1 MRIGTRGSALALAQS
16 GHVRE
21 RLTNGAPDAIP
32 LEVIETSGDR
42 NPLASLQRFGGKG
55 IFTKEIEEALLL
67 GRVDLAVHSL
77 KDLPTE
83 MTPGLTIGAMLARE
97 DPRDAVIARGAVPF
111 EKLPAGARIGTSSLR
126 RKAQL
131 LARRPDLEVVDL
143 RGNVPTRIAR
153 LEEGRFDAI
162 VVAAAGLR
170 RLGLIDRAT
179 ELLDDSLMLPAPGQG
194 VVAIQIREGDR
205 ATSEAVSALHD
216 AGAAAEAAAERSL
229 LAALGGGCLV
239 PIGARARVE
248 DGTLTLAGFV
258 GDPSGRPAIRRAA
271 QGPAGD
277 PEAVGRKLAA
287 MFLHEGARA
296 ILDAARGD
304 EAFP

>member
-21 RLTNGAPDAIP
+21 RLTNGSADDVP

-42 NPLASLQRFGGKG
+42 NPMASLRRFGGKG

-83 MTPGLTIGAMLARE
+83 MTAGLTIGALLPRE
-97 DPRDAVIARGAVPF
+97 DPRDAVIARGAVPL
-111 EKLPAGARIGTSSLR
+111 EKLPRGAKVGTSSLR
-126 RKAQL
+126 RRAQL

-162 VVAAAGLR
+162 VIAAAGLR

-179 ELLDDSLMLPAPGQG
+179 ELLEDSFMLPAPGQG
-194 VVAIQIREGDR
+194 VVAIQIRQGDA
-205 ATSEAVSALHD
+205 ATASAVSPLHD
-216 AGAAAEAAAERSL
+216 SGSAAEAAAERSL

-239 PIGARARVE
+239 PIGARARVV
-248 DGTLTLAGFV
+248 DGSLTLAGFV
-258 GDPSGRPAIRRAA
+258 GDPSGRPALRRTAC
-271 QGPAGD
+271 GPASD
-277 PEAVGRKLAA
+277 PEAVGRELAG
-287 MFLHEGARA
+287 MFLHEGARS
-296 ILDAARGD
+296 ILDKARGD
-304 EAFP
+304 EAYP

>member
-21 RLTNGAPDAIP
+21 RLADGRGDEVP

-42 NPLASLQRFGGKG
+42 NPMASLRRFGGKG
-55 IFTKEIEEALLL
+55 IFTKEIEDALLM

-77 KDLPTE
+77 KDLPTD
-83 MTPGLTIGAMLARE
+83 MTPGLRIGALLTRE
-97 DPRDAVIARGAVPF
+97 DPRDAVIARGATPI
-111 EKLPAGARIGTSSLR
+111 EKLRPGAKVGTSSLR
-126 RKAQL
+126 RRAQL

-179 ELLDDSLMLPAPGQG
+179 ELLDDSFMLPAPGQG
-194 VVAIQIREGDR
+194 VVAIQIREGDA
-205 ATSEAVSALHD
+205 ATAAAVAPLHD

-239 PIGARARVE
+239 PIGARARVL
-248 DGTLTLAGFV
+248 DGTLTLASFV
-258 GDPSGRPAIRRAA
+258 GDPSGRPSIRRTAR
-271 QGPAGD
+271 GPAAD
-277 PEAVGRKLAA
+277 PEAVGRELAERL
-287 MFLHEGARA
+287 LHEGARS
-296 ILDAARGD
+296 ILDKARGD
-304 EAFP
+304 EAYP

>member
-21 RLTNGAPDAIP
+21 RLANGGADEVP

-42 NPLASLQRFGGKG
+42 NPMASLRRFGGKG

-83 MTPGLTIGAMLARE
+83 MTAGLTIGALLTRE
-97 DPRDAVIARGAVPF
+97 DPRDAVIARGGVPL
-111 EKLPAGARIGTSSLR
+111 EKLPRGSKVGTSSLR
-126 RKAQL
+126 RRAQL

-162 VVAAAGLR
+162 VIAAAGLR

-179 ELLDDSLMLPAPGQG
+179 ELLEDSFMLPAPGQG
-194 VVAIQIREGDR
+194 VVAIQIRDGD
-205 ATSEAVSALHD
+205 AKTASAVSSLHD
-216 AGAAAEAAAERSL
+216 SGAAAEAAAERSL

-239 PIGARARVE
+239 PIGARARVA
-248 DGTLTLAGFV
+248 DGSLTLAGFV
-258 GDPSGRPAIRRAA
+258 GDPSGRPALRRTAR
-271 QGPAGD
+271 GPAAD
-277 PEAVGRKLAA
+277 PEAVGRELAG
-287 MFLHEGARA
+287 MFLHEGARS
-296 ILDAARGD
+296 ILDKARGD
-304 EAFP
+304 ESFP

>member
-21 RLTNGAPDAIP
+21 RLTNGTPDEVP

-42 NPLASLQRFGGKG
+42 NPMASLRRFGGKG

-83 MTPGLTIGAMLARE
+83 MTPGLTIGAMLPRE
-97 DPRDAVIARGAVPF
+97 DPRDAVIARGGVPLDRLA
-111 EKLPAGARIGTSSLR
+111 KGATVGTSSLR

-131 LARRPDLEVVDL
+131 LAKRPDLNVVDL
-143 RGNVPTRIAR
+143 RGNVPTRLAR
-153 LEEGRFDAI
+153 VEEGKFDAI

-179 ELLDDSLMLPAPGQG
+179 ELLDDAFMLPAPGQG

-205 ATSEAVSALHD
+205 ATAEAVGRLHD
-216 AGAAAEAAAERSL
+216 AGAAAEAAAERAL
-229 LAALGGGCLV
+229 LSALGGGCLV
-239 PIGARARVE
+239 PIGARARIA

-258 GDPSGRPAIRRAA
+258 GDPSGRPALRKSAKGTA
-271 QGPAGD
+271 SD
-277 PEAVGRKLAA
+277 PEAVGRELAG
-287 MFLHEGARA
+287 MLLHEGARA
-296 ILDAARGD
+296 ILDKARGD
-304 EAFP
+304 EVFP

>member
-21 RLTNGAPDAIP
+21 RLANGAPDDVP

-42 NPLASLQRFGGKG
+42 NPMASLRRFGGKG

-83 MTPGLTIGAMLARE
+83 MTAGLMIGAMLPRE
-97 DPRDAVIARGAVPF
+97 DPRDAVIARGGTPI
-111 EKLPAGARIGTSSLR
+111 EKLPAGATVGTSSLR

-131 LARRPDLEVVDL
+131 LAKRPDLNVVDL
-143 RGNVPTRIAR
+143 RGNVPTRLAR

-170 RLGLIDRAT
+170 RLNLIDRAT
-179 ELLDDSLMLPAPGQG
+179 ELLDDAFMLPAPGQG
-194 VVAIQIREGDR
+194 VVAIQIREGDPET
-205 ATSEAVSALHD
+205 AAAVGRLHD
-216 AGAAAEAAAERSL
+216 PGAAAEAAAERSL
-229 LAALGGGCLV
+229 LSALGGGCLV
-239 PIGARARVE
+239 PIGARAKIE
-248 DGTLTLAGFV
+248 DGTVLLAGFV
-258 GDPSGRPAIRRAA
+258 GDPSGRPSLRRTAR
-271 QGPAGD
+271 GPASD
-277 PEAVGRKLAA
+277 PEAVGRELAA

-296 ILDAARGD
+296 ILDRARGD
-304 EAFP
+304 EVFP

>member
-21 RLTNGAPDAIP
+21 RLTNGAPDEVP

-42 NPLASLQRFGGKG
+42 NPMASLRRFGGKG

-83 MTPGLTIGAMLARE
+83 MTPGLVIGAMLPRE
-97 DPRDAVIARGAVPF
+97 DARDAVIARGGTPI
-111 EKLPAGARIGTSSLR
+111 EKLPTGATVGTSSLR

-131 LARRPDLEVVDL
+131 LARRPDLNVVDL
-143 RGNVPTRIAR
+143 RGNVPTRLAR

-162 VVAAAGLR
+162 VVAAAGLK

-179 ELLDDSLMLPAPGQG
+179 ELLDDAFMLPAPGQG
-194 VVAIQIREGDR
+194 VVAIQIRDGDA
-205 ATSEAVSALHD
+205 ATASAVGRLHD
-216 AGAAAEAAAERSL
+216 PGAAAEAAAERSL
-229 LAALGGGCLV
+229 LSALGGGCLV
-239 PIGARARVE
+239 PIGARARIE
-248 DGTLTLAGFV
+248 NGTVTLAGFV
-258 GDPSGRPAIRRAA
+258 GDPSGRPSLRHTAK
-271 QGPAGD
+271 GPAAD
-277 PEAVGRKLAA
+277 PEAVGRELAA
-287 MFLHEGARA
+287 KLLHEGARA
-296 ILDAARGD
+296 ILDRARGD
-304 EAFP
+304 EVFP

>member
-21 RLTNGAPDAIP
+21 RLANGNADDVP

-42 NPLASLQRFGGKG
+42 NPMASLRRFGGKG

-83 MTPGLTIGAMLARE
+83 MTAGLTIGALLTRE
-97 DPRDAVIARGAVPF
+97 DPRDAVIARGGVPL
-111 EKLPAGARIGTSSLR
+111 ERLPRGSKVGTSSLR
-126 RKAQL
+126 RRAQL

-162 VVAAAGLR
+162 VIAAAGLR

-179 ELLDDSLMLPAPGQG
+179 ELLDDSFMLPAPGQG
-194 VVAIQIREGDR
+194 VVAIQIRDGD
-205 ATSEAVSALHD
+205 AKTSAAVAPLHD
-216 AGAAAEAAAERSL
+216 SGAAAEAAAERSL

-239 PIGARARVE
+239 PIGARARVT
-248 DGTLTLAGFV
+248 DGSLTLAGFV
-258 GDPSGRPAIRRAA
+258 GDPSGRPALRRTAR
-271 QGPAGD
+271 GPASD
-277 PEAVGRKLAA
+277 PEAVGRELAG
-287 MFLHEGARA
+287 MLLHEGARS
-296 ILDAARGD
+296 ILDKARGD
-304 EAFP
+304 EAYP

>member
-21 RLTNGAPDAIP
+21 RLTNGSADDVP

-42 NPLASLQRFGGKG
+42 NPMASLRRFGGKG
-55 IFTKEIEEALLL
+55 IFTKEIEEALLM

-83 MTPGLTIGAMLARE
+83 MTAGLTIGALLPRE
-97 DPRDAVIARGAVPF
+97 DPRDAVIARGGVPL
-111 EKLPAGARIGTSSLR
+111 EKLPRGAKVGTSSLR
-126 RKAQL
+126 RRAQL

-162 VVAAAGLR
+162 VIAAAGLR

-179 ELLDDSLMLPAPGQG
+179 ELLDDSFMLPAPGQG
-194 VVAIQIREGDR
+194 VVAIQIRDGD
-205 ATSEAVSALHD
+205 AKTSAAVSALHD
-216 AGAAAEAAAERSL
+216 PGAAAEAAAERSL

-239 PIGARARVE
+239 PIGARARVA
-248 DGTLTLAGFV
+248 DGSLTLAGFV
-258 GDPSGRPAIRRAA
+258 GDPSGRPALRRTAR
-271 QGPAGD
+271 GPASD
-277 PEAVGRKLAA
+277 PEAVGRELAG
-287 MFLHEGARA
+287 MFLHEGARS
-296 ILDAARGD
+296 ILDKARGD
-304 EAFP
+304 ESYP